1 MNSSLSTI
9 SNKIRRDAIW
19 SIYEARSGH
28 PGGTL
33 SCVDILTV
41 LFHKIMASPLKRS
54 GSYSDDYFILSKGH
68 AVPAL
73 YATAVSIGLL
83 KQAELKTLR
92 KINSRLQGHPDV
104 NTLPWLEISTG
115 SLGQGISFATG
126 IAKSQKLLKS
136 ETKVFV
142 LLGDG
147 ELQEG
152 QVWEAAMFSS
162 HHKLNNLI
170 AIVDYNKLQSDATNT
185 DICNL
190 EPLADKWQAFGW
202 NVLEVDGHD
211 IDKLE
216 EAFLSAKLTSNLKPS
231 VIIAHT
237 VKGKGISF
245 MENQP
250 LWHGSSTLTIEQFTD
265 SMKDLGCDKNIIE
278 EYLNV

>member
-1 MNSSLSTI
+1 MSSSLSVI

-28 PGGTL
+28 PGGVL
-33 SCVDILTV
+33 SCIDILTV
-41 LFHKIMASPLKRS
+41 LFHRVLPSPVKRND
-54 GSYSDDYFILSKGH
+54 SYSDDYFILSKGH

-73 YATAVSIGLL
+73 YATAVSVGLL
-83 KQAELKTLR
+83 EQAELKTLR

-104 NTLPWLEISTG
+104 NTLPWVEISTG

-126 IAKSQKLLKS
+126 IAKAQKLLNS
-136 ETKVFV
+136 QQNVFV
-142 LLGDG
+142 MLGDG

-170 AIVDYNKLQSDATNT
+170 AIIDYNKLQSDNTNT
-185 DICNL
+185 NICNL
-190 EPLADKWQAFGW
+190 EPLTEKWQAFGW

-211 IDKLE
+211 IQALE
-216 EAFLSAKLTSNLKPS
+216 KTFNLVKDNPNLKPT

-237 VKGKGISF
+237 VKGKGVSF
-245 MENQP
+245 MENEP
-250 LWHGSSTLTIEQFTD
+250 LWHGSSTLTTEQLTY
-265 SMKDLGCDKNIIE
+265 SLEDLGCDKNKIE